1 MRKINLFVLVALLLS
16 ACGSD
21 EDERIIFDTVTADKV
36 VKLSNEENSPSC
48 AVHLQIRYATEENGH
63 KAEVVNS
70 FILDKLLNLKDLD
83 MQQAVDSFANGYT
96 SSYIHNFLPLY
107 NQDRAD
113 ESKRS
118 WYEYHYIITSETQGG
133 RQNTSV
139 LIADIDYYEGGAH
152 GINQRQ
158 ILNFSN
164 ETGALL
170 SLQDIFVPGY
180 EERLTAVLLR
190 SLCDKVGVEDI
201 HELHENGYLF
211 SMDMFPASN
220 FLINDETI
228 TFYYNPY
235 EIASFDKGSTEL
247 VLSLTELQDILR
259 PEYMP

>member
-1 MRKINLFVLVALLLS
+1 MRKICLFVLITFLFS

-21 EDERIIFDTVTADKV
+21 EDARIIFDSVTADKE

-118 WYEYHYIITSETQGG
+118 WYEYHYVITSETQGG
-133 RQNTSV
+133 REETTV
-139 LIADIDYYEGGAH
+139 YIAEIDYYEGGAH

-158 ILNFSN
+158 IFNFIN
-164 ETGALL
+164 NTGVLIGL
-170 SLQDIFVPGY
+170 EDIFVPGY
-180 EERLTAVLLR
+180 EDQLNEILLQA
-190 SLCDKVGVEDI
+190 LCEKVGVEDI
-201 HELHENGYLF
+201 HRLHENGYLY
-211 SMDMFPASN
+211 SMDMFPAKN
-220 FLINDETI
+220 FILNNETI
-228 TFYYNPY
+228 TFIYNPY
-235 EIASFDKGSTEL
+235 EIAPYEKGAIEL
-247 VLSLTELQDILR
+247 AINYSQIDDILNKTF
-259 PEYMP
+259 

>member
-170 SLQDIFVPGY
+170 SLQDIFVP
-180 EERLTAVLLR
+180 
-190 SLCDKVGVEDI
+190 SL
-201 HELHENGYLF
+201 
-211 SMDMFPASN
+211 P
-220 FLINDETI
+220 
-228 TFYYNPY
+228 
-235 EIASFDKGSTEL
+235 
-247 VLSLTELQDILR
+247 
-259 PEYMP
+259 